1 MRILH
6 TADWHLG
13 HRLYDRERTDE
24 HRAALAWLL
33 ETIKAEE
40 IDLLIVAGDIFDVTN
55 PSNQAR
61 ELYYDFL
68 GKLIKTDCA
77 AAIIVGGNHDSAS
90 MLDAPSG
97 LLQSLQLHVIGSAR
111 PQVQEEIIKIKVK
124 DGDAP
129 AVIVAAV
136 PYLRERDV
144 RKGSFGESSEERMT
158 ALRAGIRQHY
168 LEVAAAATE
177 LRDDPLTPLIATGH
191 LFASGATDA
200 EDKKSHIYQA
210 DTHNIEAGEFPD
222 CFDYV
227 ALGHVHRAQSVGE
240 RSHVRYAGSLIPLTF
255 VEGQRARSVRIVEI
269 GKAGEEVKSHK
280 LEAPFARTLHRV
292 KGRLEKVQQE
302 LRTYATQ
309 HLADPPILKPWVEV
323 KVKTDERIPNLRQAL
338 LDSITEVM
346 GDSNG
351 ELPLEVVRISTER
364 LTPAPAAAATDTRQ
378 LDELDPEDV
387 FSRLLAANG
396 TDEEK
401 SKALVVD
408 FRVLRNWMNDETDA
422 L

>member
-13 HRLYDRERTDE
+13 HRLYDRERTEE
-24 HRAALAWLL
+24 HRAALSWLL
-33 ETIKAEE
+33 ETIKAER
-40 IDLLIVAGDIFDVTN
+40 IDLLIVAGDVFDVTN

-77 AAIIVGGNHDSAS
+77 AAVIVGGNHDSAS

-111 PQVQEEIIKIKVK
+111 PQVQEEVIAIKVGE
-124 DGDAP
+124 DDAP
-129 AVIVAAV
+129 AVLVAAV

-144 RKGSFGESSEERMT
+144 RKSSFGESAESRLE

-168 LEVAAAATE
+168 QEVATVATK
-177 LRDDPLTPLIATGH
+177 LRSDARVPILATGH

-210 DTHNIEAGEFPD
+210 DTHNIEAGEFPA

-227 ALGHVHRAQSVGE
+227 ALGHVHRAQRVGE
-240 RSHVRYAGSLIPLTF
+240 HDHVRYSGSLIPLTF
-255 VEGQRARSVRIVEI
+255 VEGQRPRSVRIVEL
-269 GKAGEEVKSHK
+269 GEADKPVISHK
-280 LEAPFARTLHRV
+280 LELPFARALHRV
-292 KGRLEKVQQE
+292 SGTLEAVQQD
-302 LRTYATQ
+302 LRTHATR
-309 HLADPPILKPWVEV
+309 HLADPPALQPWVEV

-338 LDSITEVM
+338 LDSIAEVTE
-346 GDSNG
+346 DSADK
-351 ELPLEVVRISTER
+351 LPLELVRISTER
-364 LTPAPAAAATDTRQ
+364 LSPAPAAAPADRRQ

-387 FSRLLAANG
+387 FTRLLTSAGTEDEKRKELVADFRALYNWM
-396 TDEEK
+396 TDE
-401 SKALVVD
+401 
-408 FRVLRNWMNDETDA
+408 NDA
-422 L
+422 Q

>member
-13 HRLYDRERTDE
+13 HRLYDRERTEE

-33 ETIKAEE
+33 ETIKTEKV
-40 IDLLIVAGDIFDVTN
+40 DLLIVAGDVFDVTN

-61 ELYYDFL
+61 ELYYDFF

-77 AAIIVGGNHDSAS
+77 AAVIVGGNHDSAA

-97 LLQSLQLHVIGSAR
+97 LLQSLQLHVVGSAR
-111 PQVQEEIIKIKVK
+111 PQVQEEVLKIRVGA
-124 DGDAP
+124 GDAP

-144 RKGSFGESSEERMT
+144 RKGSFGESSEERMD
-158 ALRAGIRQHY
+158 ALRKGIRDHY
-168 LEVAAAATE
+168 LAVAEAALACRQE
-177 LRDDPLTPLIATGH
+177 ESIPMVATGH

-210 DTHNIEAGEFPD
+210 DEHNIEAGQFPD

-240 RSHVRYAGSLIPLTF
+240 RAHVRYSGSLIPLTF
-255 VEGQRARSVRIVEI
+255 VEGQRPRSVRIIDLE
-269 GKAGEEVKSHK
+269 KAGGTVSSHK
-280 LEAPFARTLHRV
+280 LEVPYARSLHRV
-292 KGRLEKVQQE
+292 NGTLDKVQQA
-302 LRTYATQ
+302 LRTHATQ
-309 HLADPPILKPWVEV
+309 HLANPPKLMPWVEV

-338 LDSITEVM
+338 LDSIAEVM
-346 GDSNG
+346 EDGAK
-351 ELPLEVVRISTER
+351 ELPLELVRISTER
-364 LTPAPAAAATDTRQ
+364 LNPAPAAAQNDERQ

-387 FSRLLAANG
+387 FTRLLDNNG
-396 TDEEK
+396 TDPEK
-401 SKALVVD
+401 TKDLLTD
-408 FRVLRNWMNDETDA
+408 FRSLRNWMTEETDA